1 MAGLFGWESVITAG
15 GSDSARLLA
24 LRRGNGLPVQAL
36 FSPAAVVLA
45 RSARHNPPLFPVL
58 PMNLDTHKAQ
68 VSYIIGRDLARNFA
82 QQGLELDVDT
92 LSGALKEGLQGLPNR
107 LTQEEMQAAMQQL
120 QEQLGGPDDD
130 QPDPHSM
137 STNNK
142 AEGEAFLAENAQKAG
157 ITTLPSGLQYEV
169 LTQGTGRKPTLNSS
183 VTTHYHGTLTNGTV
197 FDSSYQRGQ
206 PATFPVNG
214 VIAGWTE
221 ALQLMAEG
229 SKYRLYIPADLA
241 YGKRGAGRD
250 IGPDSALIFDVEL
263 LKVN

>member
-1 MAGLFGWESVITAG
+1 
-15 GSDSARLLA
+15 
-24 LRRGNGLPVQAL
+24 
-36 FSPAAVVLA
+36 
-45 RSARHNPPLFPVL
+45 
-58 PMNLDTHKAQ
+58 MNLDSHQAQ

-92 LSGALKEGLQGLPNR
+92 LAEALKEGLQGLPSR

-120 QEQLGGPDDD
+120 QAQMGDGEAEDDND
-130 QPDPHSM
+130 DNTQEPNTM
-137 STNNK
+137 SNNK
-142 AEGEAFLAENAQKAG
+142 AEGEAFLAENGKKAG

-169 LTQGTGRKPTLNSS
+169 LTEGAGKKPGLGSS
-183 VTTHYHGTLTNGTV
+183 VTTHYHGTLINGTV

-221 ALQLMAEG
+221 ALQLMGEG

-250 IGPDSALIFDVEL
+250 IPGDTALIFDVEL
-263 LKVN
+263 LKVNN